1 MGIGRRD
8 FFRFG
13 SLGGGLGLLAGL
25 AWSGNRWWRGLGTDR
40 TLKEIAGQN
49 RVPAE
54 FGIDCATE
62 VGSAGTALEGSAY
75 RNRTARGSASAY
87 AAYYTP
93 PEYSVVGSRDA
104 LHLPPPQNGRADRP
118 QEIDLPLIES
128 TLEVANGRNM
138 RVWTYGGTVPGPILR
153 ATVGDALRVTLTNH
167 SSMAHNVHFHGAHD
181 VMQDG
186 LGLVNPGE
194 TQIYEFTAGP
204 VGLHPYHCHVPPY
217 AWHVGKGLYG
227 SLIVDPVGGR
237 PPAHEFV
244 LCLCGFDVDGV
255 GHNDTYAW
263 NGVAGYYAKFPLKVP
278 AGELVRLYLTNM
290 VEHDPVASFHLH
302 AHTFDV
308 YRSGT
313 SLTPHEHTD
322 IVSLGPA
329 ERAILEFRLPR
340 RGRYMFHPHQ
350 SHMAEK
356 GAMGWIVAI

>member
-1 MGIGRRD
+1 MRIGRRE

-13 SLGGGLGLLAGL
+13 SLGAGLGLLAGL
-25 AWSGNRWWRGLGTDR
+25 AYSGTRWWSGLGSGR
-40 TLKEIAGQN
+40 MSNEIAGQN
-49 RVPAE
+49 RVPPE

-62 VGSAGTALEGSAY
+62 TASPDSVFERSALRSSA
-75 RNRTARGSASAY
+75 SAVSSSAY
-87 AAYYTP
+87 AARYTP
-93 PEYSVVGSRDA
+93 PEYSIVGSRDA
-104 LHLPPPQNGRADRP
+104 LHTPPPQRGPAGSL
-118 QEIDLPLIES
+118 QEIDLPVIEA
-128 TLEVANGRNM
+128 TLEVANGRNV

-153 ATVGDALRVTLTNH
+153 ATVGDALRVTLKNH
-167 SSMAHNVHFHGAHD
+167 SAMAHNVHFHGAHD

-186 LGLVNPGE
+186 LGPVGAGE
-194 TQIYEFTAGP
+194 TQLYEFTAGP

-244 LCLCGFDVDGV
+244 LCLCGFDSDGS
-255 GHNDTYAW
+255 GRNDIYAW
-263 NGVAGYYAKFPLKVP
+263 NGVAGYYARFPLKVP
-278 AGELVRLYLTNM
+278 VGELVRLYLTNM

-329 ERAILEFRLPR
+329 ERAIIEFRLPR